1 MKGSSKGFIEI
12 ITIILPGKSSSE
24 PELYNKFFFGVFSF
38 FSVARTKGYKR
49 LFRQIRRS
57 YNCMF
62 SFSPFLSILYTL
74 RVLNKR
80 ISSKIITTNWFH
92 DGAFISFYSAD
103 HKMQTERNEIFQSIR
118 EFLTQW
124 FESNQAGL
132 DVFTTKTN
140 FDNYK
145 VLKVTKHK
153 KLFICSLLLSTRSHT
168 QRTSI
173 NHNLLTFE
181 QSSSST
187 RIHLACAFRKRFCYS
202 WR

>member
-1 MKGSSKGFIEI
+1 MEHLFPS
-12 ITIILPGKSSSE
+12 TVL
-24 PELYNKFFFGVFSF
+24 
-38 FSVARTKGYKR
+38 TKGTQQTDFIK
-49 LFRQIRRS
+49 
-57 YNCMF
+57 
-62 SFSPFLSILYTL
+62 
-74 RVLNKR
+74 
-80 ISSKIITTNWFH
+80 KIITTNWFH

-103 HKMQTERNEIFQSIR
+103 HKMQTEINEIFQSIR

-124 FESNQAGL
+124 FESNQAEL

-140 FDNYK
+140 SDNYK

-153 KLFICSLLLSTRSHT
+153 KLFICSLLLSTKLYRRMLKINKSRSHT